1 MEENP
6 ELQKLL
12 KLKEALKSD
21 LEKKTGKKIEPK
33 EEKKQKIQLSE
44 DLRKRIASD
53 GSVPLNIEEIRTPLD
68 IEKTCAEIQCE
79 RLYGYAEKNADQVR
93 DKLLAENLKLLIT
106 MLKGRPQEAIR
117 HFERLYVTSKSDFVY
132 FNLLLAELLAGND
145 VENGVATFLAE
156 QSRSAYPLLMMLF
169 FSLFRYKN
177 FQIVKKTI
185 PLLLKTEPN
194 ELHALFFQMLQ
205 MDDKEISKYCS
216 ILYRKNEYREFQ
228 NIAKLL
234 PYFVNKDGTNYQY
247 TLDALNKK
255 DAHHCSRL
263 YYEYITRE
271 NALEPAEAM
280 KCPLGLYLAGRT
292 AIQNNDCE
300 KAREYAKRLNA
311 FNDPYGGLLTVALKF
326 GAGKGEE
333 AIRLLHELL
342 LPFERVIVTW
352 LSGRQIPCKGVGTL
366 TNVFKKNTIIFPI
379 AADFEQFQQIMT
391 ESLAV
396 WDDFEVF
403 LYPYEELR
411 CFFGA
416 RLCTLAYKEKK

>member
-53 GSVPLNIEEIRTPLD
+53 VNIPLRLDEIRTPLD
-68 IEKTCAEIQCE
+68 IEKSCAEIQCE
-79 RLYGYAEKNADQVR
+79 RLYDYAEKNMDQVR
-93 DKLLAENLKLLIT
+93 DKSLSENLKHLIT
-106 MLKGRPQEAIR
+106 VLKGRPQDAIR
-117 HFERLYVTSKSDFVY
+117 HFERLYVTGKSDFVY

-145 VENGVATFLAE
+145 VEKGVASFLAE

-205 MDDKEISKYCS
+205 MDDKEISKYS
-216 ILYRKNEYREFQ
+216 STLYRKNEYREFQ

-234 PYFVNKDGTNYQY
+234 PFFVNKDGTNYQY
-247 TLDALNKK
+247 TLDALIKK
-255 DAHHCSRL
+255 DTHRCSRL
-263 YYEYITRE
+263 YYEYMTRE
-271 NALEPAEAM
+271 KGMEPEEAM

-300 KAREYAKRLNA
+300 KALRYAKRLTA
-311 FNDPYGGLLTVALKF
+311 YNDPYGGLLITALKF
-326 GAGKGEE
+326 GSGNE
-333 AIRLLHELL
+333 AEAMSLLHELL

-352 LSGRQIPCKGVGTL
+352 LGGRQVACKGVGIL
-366 TNVFKKNTIIFPI
+366 TNPFKKNTIIFPI